1 MNIDKSPNAIKKMFD
16 NIATY
21 YDSMNNI
28 ISIGTDKLIKKY
40 CIKILNVSD
49 KSSVLDLCTGTGD
62 LVKIIQKLRPKAK
75 ITAVDFSK
83 NMLDIARKQ
92 IKEVEFIEA
101 DVTDLPFEG
110 NSFDFITISYGLR
123 NIQDRARA
131 ISEIYRLLKDDGKVL
146 HLDFGEK
153 NMLGKMFEVFA
164 PYFARIL
171 GKDYQ
176 SYKYLVNSK
185 QTFPEPN
192 ALIKEFEDQN
202 FKLVE
207 RKDFLFGAISAQVFT
222 K

>member
-1 MNIDKSPNAIKKMFD
+1 
-16 NIATY
+16 
-21 YDSMNNI
+21 
-28 ISIGTDKLIKKY
+28 
-40 CIKILNVSD
+40 
-49 KSSVLDLCTGTGD
+49 
-62 LVKIIQKLRPKAK
+62 
-75 ITAVDFSK
+75 
-83 NMLDIARKQ
+83 MLDIARKQ

-123 NIQDRARA
+123 NIQDRAKA
-131 ISEIYRLLKDDGKVL
+131 INEMYRVLKTGGKVL

-153 NMLGKMFEVFA
+153 NMLGKMFEVFV

>member
-1 MNIDKSPNAIKKMFD
+1 MGICNKAI
-16 NIATY
+16 I
-21 YDSMNNI
+21 
-28 ISIGTDKLIKKY
+28 
-40 CIKILNVSD
+40 
-49 KSSVLDLCTGTGD
+49 LDLCTGTGD
-62 LVKIIQKLRPKAK
+62 LAKIIQALHLNVK

-83 NMLDIARKQ
+83 NMLDIAQK
-92 IKEVEFIEA
+92 KVTDVEFIEA
-101 DVTDLPFEG
+101 DATNLPLQD
-110 NSFDFITISYGLR
+110 NYFDFITISYGLR

-131 ISEIYRLLKDDGKVL
+131 IAEIYRLLKDGGKVL

-153 NMLGKMFEVFA
+153 NMLGKMFEVFV

>member
-1 MNIDKSPNAIKKMFD
+1 MNIDKSPKVIKKIFD

-28 ISIGTDKLIKKY
+28 ISLGTDKLIKKH
-40 CIKILNVSD
+40 CIKILNISD

-131 ISEIYRLLKDDGKVL
+131 IAEIYRLLKDDGKVL

>member
-1 MNIDKSPNAIKKMFD
+1 MNIDKSPKVIKKIFD

-21 YDSMNNI
+21 YDRMNNI
-28 ISIGTDKLIKKY
+28 ISFGTDKLIKKH
-40 CIKILNVSD
+40 CIKILNISD

-62 LVKIIQKLRPKAK
+62 LVKIIQKTHPKAK

-153 NMLGKMFEVFA
+153 NMLGKMFEVFV
-164 PYFARIL
+164 PYFVRIL